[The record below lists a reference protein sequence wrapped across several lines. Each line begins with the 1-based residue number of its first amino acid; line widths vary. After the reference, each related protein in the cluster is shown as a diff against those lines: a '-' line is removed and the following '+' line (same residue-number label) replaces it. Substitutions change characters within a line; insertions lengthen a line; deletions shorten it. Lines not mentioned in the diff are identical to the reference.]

1 MANRHSG
8 PRTGPEGI
16 DRIRAG
22 IRDVP
27 DHPRPGVMF
36 KDITP
41 LLSDPVAF
49 GAAIEL
55 MAAPFRAADRKIE
68 GADRKVEG
76 DAQRIE
82 GADRKVD
89 LVAAVE
95 ARGFLLGAPLALSLG
110 AGLVPVR
117 KKGKLPGET
126 VTARYD
132 LEYGNA
138 EIEIRRDAVRPG
150 QRVLLVDDV
159 LATGGTAAA
168 ACRLLEELGATVVGV
183 AVLLELSFLNGRKLL
198 GGHRIEALTTV

>member
-1 MANRHSG
+1 MASRHSG
-8 PRTGPEGI
+8 TRTGPKGI

-55 MAAPFRAADRKIE
+55 MATPFR
-68 GADRKVEG
+68 GARRGID
-76 DAQRIE
+76 DTDQR
-82 GADRKVD
+82 VD

-132 LEYGNA
+132 LEYGSA
-138 EIEIRRDAVRPG
+138 EIEIRRDAVSPG
-150 QRVLLVDDV
+150 RRVLLVDDV

-198 GGHRIEALTTV
+198 EGHRIEALTTV